1 MRSIDVHAHLTPQC
15 FWQATEKGGDWHTLK
30 REKDERGQENAI
42 VGDRRQV
49 LPPRARWT
57 PEERL
62 ADMDSLGVD
71 VHVVSPYVGFY
82 NYHLDAKIA
91 LATSQATNDEI
102 SAMTKAW
109 PKRFAGLGTLPMQD
123 VKAAITE
130 LERCMTQIGL
140 KGVEIND
147 HVNGRTLEEPE
158 FRPFWKAAEQL
169 GALVFFHQGG
179 ETLVSPRTKRYHLPN
194 TIGNLVDRAVTF
206 ATLVSGGIMDECPDL
221 KIVLGHG
228 GGYTCF
234 GIGRMDHG
242 WQVRAEARANIQQP
256 PSAYLRRFY
265 YDCIVYTESALR
277 FLIDTVGA
285 DRVVFGTDWPYDMA
299 LDWPV
304 SWILAMESL
313 TQAEKEAILWR
324 NLERLLGLT
333 A

>member
-1 MRSIDVHAHLTPQC
+1 
-15 FWQATEKGGDWHTLK
+15 
-30 REKDERGQENAI
+30 
-42 VGDRRQV
+42 
-49 LPPRARWT
+49 
-57 PEERL
+57 
-62 ADMDSLGVD
+62 MDSLGVD

-91 LATSQATNDEI
+91 LATSRATNDEI
-102 SAMTKAW
+102 SAMTRAW

-123 VKAAITE
+123 VKAAIGE

-147 HVNGRTLEEPE
+147 HVSGKTREEPE
-158 FRPFWKAAEQL
+158 FRPFWRAAEQL

-194 TIGNLVDRAVTF
+194 TVGNLVDRAVTF
-206 ATLVSGGIMDECPDL
+206 ATLVSGGVMDECPDL

-242 WQVRAEARANIQQP
+242 WQVRTEARANIQQP
-256 PSAYLRRFY
+256 PSSYLRRFY

>member
-30 REKDERGQENAI
+30 REKDERGQENAVI
-42 VGDRRQV
+42 GGRRQV

-62 ADMDSLGVD
+62 GDMDSLGVD

-91 LATSQATNDEI
+91 LATSRATNDEI

-194 TIGNLVDRAVTF
+194 TVGNLVDRAVTF
-206 ATLVSGGIMDECPDL
+206 ATLVSGGVMDECPDL

-242 WQVRAEARANIQQP
+242 WQVRTEARANIQQP

>member
-30 REKDERGQENAI
+30 REKDERGQEIAI
-42 VGDRRQV
+42 IGGRRQV
-49 LPPRARWT
+49 LPPRAKWT

-82 NYHLDAKIA
+82 NYQLDTQIA
-91 LATSQATNDEI
+91 AATARATNDEI
-102 SAMTKAW
+102 GAMTRAW
-109 PKRFAGLGTLPMQD
+109 PTRFAGLGTLPMQD
-123 VKAAITE
+123 VKTSIAE
-130 LERCMTQIGL
+130 LERCMTQLGL
-140 KGVEIND
+140 KGAEIND
-147 HVNGRTLEEPE
+147 HVNGRTLDEAE
-158 FRPFWKAAEQL
+158 FRPFWKAAEEL
-169 GALVFFHQGG
+169 GALIFFHQGG

-194 TIGNLVDRAVTF
+194 TVGNLVDRAVTF
-206 ATLVSGGIMDECPDL
+206 ATLVSGGVMDECPDL

-228 GGYTCF
+228 GGYTCY
-234 GIGRMDHG
+234 GIGRMDRG
-242 WQVRAEARANIQQP
+242 WQVRREARANISQP

-304 SWILAMESL
+304 SWILSL
-313 TQAEKEAILWR
+313 TTLTPDEKEAILWR
-324 NLERLLGLT
+324 NLERLLKI
-333 A
+333 